1 MNARTTVACLTLAC
15 FALVLLASGAL
26 GDASSP
32 AGAPGEAQRKVAS
45 QAAGEARIADLSGS
59 SRAAAD
65 PAKAASPAEVS
76 ERVEALEKENVVLR
90 EDLGKA
96 RLDVRT
102 SLAEAEARRAKEM
115 AEFQNR
121 VDELNARLAAERE
134 RQARKNK
141 DLWIAVGV
149 LALGIIA
156 AN

>member
-15 FALVLLASGAL
+15 FALVLLVSGAL

-32 AGAPGEAQRKVAS
+32 AGAPGEAQRKVVS
-45 QAAGEARIADLSGS
+45 QAAGEARIASGS
-59 SRAAAD
+59 SRTPAD
-65 PAKAASPAEVS
+65 SAKAASPAEVS

-115 AEFQNR
+115 AEFQKR
-121 VDELNARLAAERE
+121 VDDLNAQLAAERE

-141 DLWIAVGV
+141 NLWLAVGV

>member
-1 MNARTTVACLTLAC
+1 MNARTTVARLVLAC
-15 FALVLLASGAL
+15 FALVLLVSGAL

-45 QAAGEARIADLSGS
+45 QAAGEARIVAE
-59 SRAAAD
+59 
-65 PAKAASPAEVS
+65 PEKPKSPAELA

-102 SLAEAEARRAKEM
+102 SLAEAEARRAKEP
-115 AEFQNR
+115 AEFQQR
-121 VDELNARLAAERE
+121 IDDLTARLAAERE
-134 RQARKNK
+134 RQVRKNK
-141 DLWIAVGV
+141 DLWLAVGV

>member
-15 FALVLLASGAL
+15 FALVLVAGGAL

-45 QAAGEARIADLSGS
+45 QALGEEMLLFIEPRIVAESEE
-59 SRAAAD
+59 
-65 PAKAASPAEVS
+65 PKSPSELS
-76 ERVEALEKENVVLR
+76 ERIEALEKENVVLR

-102 SLAEAEARRAKEM
+102 SLSEAEALRAREM
-115 AEFQNR
+115 AEFQKR
-121 VDELNARLAAERE
+121 VDDLNAQLAAERE

-141 DLWIAVGV
+141 NLWLAVGV

>member
-1 MNARTTVACLTLAC
+1 MNARTTVARFVLAC
-15 FALVLLASGAL
+15 LAVVLLVAVAL

-32 AGAPGEAQRKVAS
+32 AGAPGEAQRKVAA
-45 QAAGEARIADLSGS
+45 QAGGEERTAPGS
-59 SRAAAD
+59 PRVAAA
-65 PAKAASPAEVS
+65 PERAKSPAELS

-102 SLAEAEARRAKEM
+102 SLAEAEARRAREA
-115 AEFQNR
+115 AEFQQR
-121 VDELNARLAAERE
+121 IDDLNAQLAAERE

-141 DLWIAVGV
+141 NLWLAVGI

-156 AN
+156 SN

>member
-15 FALVLLASGAL
+15 FALVLLAICAF

-45 QAAGEARIADLSGS
+45 QAAGETRVAPAAA
-59 SRAAAD
+59 RAAAD
-65 PAKAASPAEVS
+65 PTRAASPSELS
-76 ERVEALEKENVVLR
+76 ERIEALEKENVVLR

-102 SLAEAEARRAKEM
+102 SLAEAEARRAKEA
-115 AEFQNR
+115 AEFQKR
-121 VDELNARLAAERE
+121 IDDLNAQLASERE
-134 RQARKNK
+134 RQGRKNK
-141 DLWIAVGV
+141 DLWLAVGV

-156 AN
+156 VN

>member
-15 FALVLLASGAL
+15 FALVLLASGAF

-32 AGAPGEAQRKVAS
+32 AGAPGEAQRKVTS
-45 QAAGEARIADLSGS
+45 RVVGGETLLLIEPRVVAESEG
-59 SRAAAD
+59 
-65 PAKAASPAEVS
+65 PKSPAELS
-76 ERVEALEKENVVLR
+76 ERIQALEKENVVLR

-102 SLAEAEARRAKEM
+102 SLAEADARRAKEA
-115 AEFQNR
+115 AEFQKR
-121 VDELNARLAAERE
+121 IDDLNAQLAAERE
-134 RQARKNK
+134 RQGRKNK
-141 DLWIAVGV
+141 DLWLAVGV